1 MRPLGSSLSV
11 FGSRCGVLGWV
22 LWSRRDEDNAAHVLM
37 KVLPSFPPGQ
47 FVLPLE
53 GLECWAMKFFILF
66 DREDYIFQL
75 TLEHKFELHRS
86 TYM

>member
-11 FGSRCGVLGWV
+11 FGSPGWVLGWV
-22 LWSRRDEDNAAHVLM
+22 LGSGRDEDSTAHVLM

-53 GLECWAMKFFILF
+53 GLDWSAG
-66 DREDYIFQL
+66 Q
-75 TLEHKFELHRS
+75 
-86 TYM
+86 

>member
-22 LWSRRDEDNAAHVLM
+22 LWSGRDEDNAAHVLM

-53 GLECWAMKFFILF
+53 GLE
-66 DREDYIFQL
+66 
-75 TLEHKFELHRS
+75 S
-86 TYM
+86 